1 MMTHQQNESR
11 ALLLGLVAVLCW
23 STVATAFKIALSHQ
37 SVSSLVFYASCTSVL
52 LLGAVLTSQKRLVSA
67 IIDLKDYWKS
77 ALLFGAL
84 NPLLYYHVLLW
95 AYDILPAQVA
105 QPINYTWAIM
115 LALLSVP
122 FLGHKLRK
130 SDLIALLVCYGGVV
144 IISLG
149 ASNEDGEAK
158 ALGVALALIS
168 TVIWAGYWIL
178 NSRDQREPITALF
191 QNFLVVLPFSAVLAW
206 PLNLKWQALASGAY
220 IGIFEMGI
228 SFICW
233 LYAMKLTR
241 NASKISNLI
250 FISPFISLVLIYF
263 LLGESIHHYTYI
275 GLAFIV
281 TGLIIQNRK
290 TN

>member
-1 MMTHQQNESR
+1 MNHQQNETR
-11 ALLLGLVAVLCW
+11 ALLLGLAAVLCW
-23 STVATAFKIALSHQ
+23 STVATAFKIGLSHQ
-37 SVSSLVFYASCTSVL
+37 SVSSLVFYASATSVI
-52 LLGAVLTSQKRLVSA
+52 LLGVVLATQGRLLKAVRSLGQH
-67 IIDLKDYWKS
+67 WKS
-77 ALLFGAL
+77 ALFFGAL

-95 AYDILPAQVA
+95 AYELLPAQVA

-115 LALLSVP
+115 LAVLSVP
-122 FLGHKLRK
+122 LLGHKLSK
-130 SDLIALLVCYGGVV
+130 TDIVALLVCYCGVV

-149 ASNEDGEAK
+149 ASTDGAETRAT
-158 ALGVALALIS
+158 GIALALIS

-191 QNFLVVLPFSAVLAW
+191 QNFFMVLPFAAAFAW
-206 PLNLKWQALASGAY
+206 PMNLKWQALASGAY

-241 NASKISNLI
+241 NASRISNLI

-263 LLGESIHHYTYI
+263 LLGETIHLYTYI
-275 GLAFIV
+275 GLVFIV
-281 TGLIIQNRK
+281 AGLTIQNRK
-290 TN
+290 AKH